1 MKNVTKTAI
10 ITTVRH
16 NVGDDFVREGIK
28 HLLTSAFPDR
38 EFRFES
44 IHKHAPISST
54 YGFDWLRDNRFA
66 RRIDRFLPVSLLP
79 DRIREADLIVQSGAP
94 VFWCLPTDH
103 SFCSQNEW
111 YQPLM
116 VRRRSMNPTVP
127 FINLAGGS
135 CQPYFSEGEEFDQFP
150 AEYDYI
156 RRLTG
161 DSVLTTARDPLA
173 ARICAKAGVKNM
185 PVLPCTSIFAVDYH
199 QINPLPG
206 EYVVFNY
213 MHGGAHFTL
222 GQTINSDA
230 WQQTVLK
237 LYHHISREH
246 RVIFSC
252 HNKKEIREVRD
263 LLPDAEIFFSEDY
276 TEFMQFYAKATF
288 GIMNRVHGAFLMAS
302 LGKPSLIIG
311 NDSRARMA
319 EMIGLKSWFI
329 NDATTEEMFEALDK
343 LISILPVFP
352 ALIGKIKKEARD
364 AYLELLVQSLGNRL

>member
-1 MKNVTKTAI
+1 MKKAIKTAI

-38 EFRFES
+38 QFHFQS

-54 YGFDWLRDNRFA
+54 YGFEWLRDNRFA

-79 DRIREADLIVQSGAP
+79 DRIREADLIIQSGAP
-94 VFWCLPTDH
+94 VFWCLPSDH
-103 SFCSQNEW
+103 SYCSQNEW

-116 VRRRSMNPTVP
+116 VRRRGMNPSVP

-135 CQPYFSEGEEFDQFP
+135 CQPYFSAGEEFDRFP
-150 AEYDYI
+150 AEYEYI
-156 RRLTG
+156 RKLTRE
-161 DSVLTTARDPLA
+161 SVLTTVRDPLA
-173 ARICAKAGVKNM
+173 AQICAKAGVSAL

-199 QINPLPG
+199 NIHPKPG

-213 MHGGAHFTL
+213 MEGGAHFTL
-222 GQTINSDA
+222 GQKINSQE
-230 WQQTVLK
+230 WRQTVLR
-237 LYHHISREH
+237 LYGHLKTTI
-246 RVIFSC
+246 RVVFSC
-252 HNKKEIREVRD
+252 HNKKEIGEVRN
-263 LLPDAEIFFSEDY
+263 LIPDAEIFFSEDY
-276 TEFMQFYAKATF
+276 LEFMRFYSGASF
-288 GIMNRVHGAFLMAS
+288 GVMNRVHGAFLMAS

-329 NDATTEEMFEALDK
+329 NDATTDEMFRALEQ
-343 LISILPVFP
+343 LINGLQDYP
-352 ALIGKIKKEARD
+352 AVIGGIKNESRKTYQNLLI
-364 AYLELLVQSLGNRL
+364 QSLGNQI